1 MRLIEGDA
9 ERRECGDFDIDS
21 DVCCLREGVIDVIRE
36 RMRVGDGSGSWAS
49 FWADGEDIYIDVVR
63 IVRIDPAIEG
73 ARTPLPGV
81 PDVDNDGSKR
91 GKFCT
96 GADVR
101 LLCPD
106 SDGIELERRFAL
118 TDGTGTGVPLEG
130 VAGGAGILKLVR
142 TVVLP
147 LARVVALMDAPLT
160 RERLNGRYVTSA
172 PEYLRGF
179 VKHVRDVMGSDPFWD
194 VTAKRKDPR

>member
-73 ARTPLPGV
+73 VRERFAGT

-91 GKFCT
+91 GKLCT
-96 GADVR
+96 GADMR
-101 LLCPD
+101 LLFPD
-106 SDGIELERRFAL
+106 SDGIELDRRFAL

-130 VAGGAGILKLVR
+130 GADGGGILLLVR
-142 TVVLP
+142 MVVLP
-147 LARVVALMDAPLT
+147 LARVVADAVEEVRGLEILVDDIEEFKLD
-160 RERLNGRYVTSA
+160 ERFEKRAEDSEGRLEA
-172 PEYLRGF
+172 I
-179 VKHVRDVMGSDPFWD
+179 
-194 VTAKRKDPR
+194 

>member
-101 LLCPD
+101 LLFPD
-106 SDGIELERRFAL
+106 SDGIELERRFVL

-147 LARVVALMDAPLT
+147 LARVVADALEEA
-160 RERLNGRYVTSA
+160 RGLEILVDDIEEFKLDERFEKRAEDSEGRLEA
-172 PEYLRGF
+172 I
-179 VKHVRDVMGSDPFWD
+179 
-194 VTAKRKDPR
+194 